1 MGFIRDLTGKTAV
14 DAATKAGEIQNVQAQ
29 QSATDVG
36 VAGAQSQALLDPFSA
51 VAQQGI
57 DQAGFLTDP
66 QAQFDFLQNNPLFQ
80 ASLDNANRVTQQ
92 SAASQGRLSA
102 GDTALD
108 LSNNF
113 LLSAQ
118 PLIGQQ
124 QQSIRGLIDLGRGVA
139 SEQGGTIRGTAAD
152 VANLQTG
159 GAAAQAAG
167 TVGAANARGT
177 RAGNLLSLGTSA
189 LDTIPKIAGLSSL
202 FSDENLKE
210 NIKLVGKENGH
221 NVYKWAWNKLASTL
235 GLTGESRGVI
245 AQQVKATNPEAISY
259 KDGFMQVNYEMIGV
273 SHGN

>member
-1 MGFIRDLTGKTAV
+1 MGFIRDLTGATAV
-14 DAATKAGEIQNVQAQ
+14 EAAEKSGEVQRKQGFA
-29 QSATDVG
+29 SASDVG
-36 VAGAQSQALLDPFSA
+36 VAGAEAQQLLNPFSA

-66 QAQFDFLQNNPLFQ
+66 QAQFDFLQSNPLFQ

-92 SAASQGRLSA
+92 SAAAQGRLSA

-139 SEQGGTIRGTAAD
+139 SEQGAGIRGTAAD

-159 GAAAQAAG
+159 GTAAQAAG
-167 TVGAANARGT
+167 IVGAANARGT
-177 RAGNLLSLGTSA
+177 RAGNIVSLAKEGIEAGTA
-189 LDTIPKIAGLSSL
+189 L
-202 FSDENLKE
+202 FSDETLKE
-210 NIKLVGKENGH
+210 DIKLVGNESGH
-221 NVYKWAWNKLASTL
+221 NIYTWAWNKAASAL
-235 GLTGESRGVI
+235 GLTGNSRGVI
-245 AQQVKATNPEAISY
+245 AQQVKETNPEAISY

>member
-14 DAATKAGEIQNVQAQ
+14 TAAEKSGEVQTAQ
-29 QSATDVG
+29 ALKSAADVG
-36 VAGAQSQALLDPFSA
+36 VAGTEAQSLLNPFSSI
-51 VAQQGI
+51 AQQGI

-92 SAASQGRLSA
+92 SAAAQGRLSA
-102 GDTALD
+102 GDTAVD

-118 PLIGQQ
+118 PLIRQQ
-124 QQSIRGLIDLGRGVA
+124 QQSIGGLIDLGRGVA
-139 SEQGGTIRGTAAD
+139 SEQGAGIRGTAAD

-167 TVGAANARGT
+167 IVGAGNARGV
-177 RAGNLLSLGTSA
+177 RAGNLIDLAKEGGGA
-189 LDTIPKIAGLSSL
+189 IASI
-202 FSDENLKE
+202 FSDETLKKDIE
-210 NIKLVGKENGH
+210 LVGSESGH
-221 NVYKWAWNKLASTL
+221 NTYTWAWNKAANAL
-235 GLTGESRGVI
+235 GLTGNSRGVI
-245 AQQVKATNPEAISY
+245 AQQVKVTNPEAISY